1 MITLNKFLEKHSGEI
16 KENMTIMLKNQELGE
31 LGLPTM
37 PSAPVVVQATPVQVQ
52 PRHESSGLSWLL
64 WVFGFLAIGALVFVF
79 LKIRG
84 VV

>member
-37 PSAPVVVQATPVQVQ
+37 D
-52 PRHESSGLSWLL
+52 
-64 WVFGFLAIGALVFVF
+64 LAKGREWYKKF
-79 LKIRG
+79 IRG
-84 VV
+84 EVT